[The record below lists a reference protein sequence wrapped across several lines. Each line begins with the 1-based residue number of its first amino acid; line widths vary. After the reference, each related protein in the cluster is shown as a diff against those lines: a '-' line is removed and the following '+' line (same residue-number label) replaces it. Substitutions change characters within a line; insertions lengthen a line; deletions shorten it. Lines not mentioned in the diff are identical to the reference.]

1 VEEKLRSLHP
11 DIPTN
16 SPNEHIVFEHFFKRT
31 GDVVLLRVPGRGYYD
46 TITVFDLETK
56 NMHTQGSGYLLL
68 EIDLP
73 SRLQNMKVFSQL

>member
-1 VEEKLRSLHP
+1 MEEKLRSLHP

-16 SPNEHIVFEHFFKRT
+16 SPNERIIFERFFKRT

-56 NMHTQGSGYLLL
+56 DMHTQGSGYSLL

-73 SRLQNMKVFSQL
+73 SRLQNMKIFS